1 MKLAK
6 GVAAL
11 FTVLLICGALVSTVS
26 AERDSLKVI
35 IFADDRIYDV
45 DDTIMVEVRV
55 YNKAELTDA
64 DEIMVTLDTM
74 WQVHDMD
81 VEMTQIS
88 TGIYQGSYQIQDED
102 HHAWFN
108 VYAEKGT
115 DNDWA
120 YLNIDLY
127 QDHLELDLQFA
138 NQNHAYLWSGESV
151 TATITSR
158 YRGDLVDVDDFS
170 YLRLVYPSD
179 EIVDINGTRV
189 SLGTYE
195 VECSIPEVNDNG
207 FYELEAHA
215 TYAGEHA
222 AVYAYITV
230 NVLSVWYHFE
240 SLAGNTATFTL
251 GVADENGDGV
261 ANAEVSI
268 TQPDDVIT
276 HTSEDGT
283 VIISLMGVYNGIP
296 VRGEVTGNG
305 KNQTFEGRIYTTE
318 PDETP
323 NPAHHSFDVIYE
335 GDEFLYDSGSSIE
348 RSYKAYNCTIPLQ
361 NQDIYYYVT
370 LEGVDMDI
378 DEGSLFPEG
387 GEHIDGASQIVT
399 TGTATTD
406 QLGEFSLSFKAPS
419 KQGFLYISFESG
431 IPRHEFNYRHPS
443 LLSYDHDDE
452 LVYEEDYD
460 MVFVSKGD
468 LWDADRVS
476 IESEPLVVG
485 GKTKITVETSD
496 SLGHGDELIAKWMSG
511 IPTSGQYIDELESD
525 WICWVEGTNMIF
537 LEKSGDNKYTGH
549 SVIPE
554 FMSKD
559 GDYTIMA
566 GYVDDD
572 TGYPYVNK
580 AELKEGERA
589 IGEGDELLTLLLLFA
604 AVSLVLIALAFGA
617 FVSEGK
623 KGSGGSNP
631 PFGGGDSPPG
641 GLPPSEPPFSEHA
654 QSALEPESS
663 SDQLSASRELPSDLE
678 HDLKGSDH
686 PTGSTRDIEGLQKAE
701 DAGGGEGQ

>member
-1 MKLAK
+1 MRLAK
-6 GVAAL
+6 GIAAL
-11 FTVLLICGALVSTVS
+11 FILLLICGASVSTVS

-35 IFADDRIYDV
+35 IIAEDKIYRV

-64 DEIMVTLDTM
+64 DEIMVTLDTI
-74 WQVHDMD
+74 WQVQDME
-81 VEMTQIS
+81 VELSQIS
-88 TGIYQGSYQIQDED
+88 TGIYQGTYQIQDND

-115 DNDWA
+115 DNDGA
-120 YLNIDLY
+120 SLNIDLY
-127 QDHLELDLQFA
+127 QDHLELDLHFA
-138 NQNHAYLWSGESV
+138 HQNHAYLWSGESV

-158 YRGDLVDVDDFS
+158 YRGDLIDVDDFS
-170 YLRLVYPSD
+170 FLRLIYPSD
-179 EIVDINGTRV
+179 EIIDLNGTIV
-189 SLGTYE
+189 SQGTYQ
-195 VECSIPEVNDNG
+195 VTCSIPEVNDNG
-207 FYELEAHA
+207 NYELEARA

-222 AVYAYITV
+222 EVHAYITV

-268 TQPDDVIT
+268 TQPYELT
-276 HTSEDGT
+276 TTTGEDGT
-283 VIISLMGVYNGIP
+283 VIINMMGVYNGIP
-296 VRGEVTGNG
+296 VRGEVSGNG
-305 KNQTFEGRIYTTE
+305 KNQSFEGRIYTTDT
-318 PDETP
+318 DETP
-323 NPAHHSFDVIYE
+323 NPDHRAFDVIYE
-335 GDEFLYDSGSSIE
+335 GEEFIYKSGSSIS

-361 NQDIYYYVT
+361 NQVIYYYIT

-378 DEGSLFPEG
+378 DEGTLFPEG
-387 GEHIDGASQIVT
+387 GEHIDGAAQIVT
-399 TGTATTD
+399 TGTATTN

-419 KQGFLYISFESG
+419 DQGFVYITFESG
-431 IPRHEFNYRHPS
+431 IPKHDFNYRHPS

-460 MVFVSKGD
+460 VVFVSKGD
-468 LWDADRVS
+468 LWEAERVS

-525 WICWVEGTNMIF
+525 WVCWVEGTNMIF
-537 LEKSGDNKYTGH
+537 LEKSDDNKYTGH
-549 SVIPE
+549 SVIPD
-554 FMSKD
+554 FMSKE
-559 GDYTIMA
+559 GDYTLVA

-589 IGEGDELLTLLLLFA
+589 LGQGDELLTLLLLFA

-617 FVSEGK
+617 FVTERGGK
-623 KGSGGSNP
+623 GKGDSNP
-631 PFGGGDSPPG
+631 PLGGGDSPPG

-654 QSALEPESS
+654 QSALEPESP
-663 SDQLSASRELPSDLE
+663 SDRLSASTKFPWENDSTS
-678 HDLKGSDH
+678 SDH
-686 PTGSTRDIEGLQKAE
+686 PAGSREEIEGLQKAK
-701 DAGGGEGQ
+701 DAGGGEGK